1 MNLPSGD
8 WSRNST
14 NVPPGPRLPL
24 GLQPP
29 AEPQAPAPSGP
40 VGQPREVTVRMPVH
54 RIWATY
60 VFLGLI
66 TVVFLGQLAS
76 TQFLG
81 NDILAALGDKDNLL
95 IAQGE
100 YWRLFTAIFL
110 HASIL
115 HYGFNAYALYII
127 GRDVERFSGAVRLT
141 IIFVLAGL
149 CGSLFSLVF
158 TPAPAL
164 GASGAIFGL
173 IGAQGVFLY
182 RHRKLFG
189 ERGRR
194 GLQNIVIIAI
204 LNLAIGLQAGIDDWA
219 HVGGL
224 VGGLILGGVLGPF
237 WAVSRD
243 PMQGGQPV
251 IVDQQ
256 PMGGRQWLLVLAF
269 AVAVAVLS
277 FVGAARYTF

>member
-1 MNLPSGD
+1 MNNQTSNQPV
-8 WSRNST
+8 R
-14 NVPPGPRLPL
+14 P
-24 GLQPP
+24 GLQPTTPTVP
-29 AEPQAPAPSGP
+29 AGP
-40 VGQPREVTVRMPVH
+40 PGEVTVRMPVH
-54 RIWATY
+54 RVWATY
-60 VFLGLI
+60 VFLGII
-66 TVVFLGQLAS
+66 TVVFLAQLAGS
-76 TQFLG
+76 QFLG
-81 NDILAALGDKDNLL
+81 GDIVGALGEKDNLL

-110 HASIL
+110 HANIL
-115 HYGFNAYALYII
+115 HFAFNAYALYII
-127 GRDVERFSGAVRLT
+127 GRDVERFSGAVRFT
-141 IIFVLAGL
+141 IIFLLAGL
-149 CGSLFSLVF
+149 SGSLFSLVF
-158 TPAPAL
+158 TQANAV

-194 GLQNIVIIAI
+194 GLQNIIIIAV

-224 VGGLILGGVLGPF
+224 VGGLILGAVLGPF
-237 WAVSRD
+237 WALDRN
-243 PMQGGQPV
+243 PLQGGQPV

-269 AVAVAVLS
+269 AVAVVVLS
-277 FVGAARYTF
+277 IVGAARYAF

>member
-1 MNLPSGD
+1 MNNQTG
-8 WSRNST
+8 NQ
-14 NVPPGPRLPL
+14 PGRP
-24 GLQPP
+24 GLQPTTP
-29 AEPQAPAPSGP
+29 TAPAGP
-40 VGQPREVTVRMPVH
+40 PGEVTVRMPVH
-54 RIWATY
+54 RVWATY
-60 VFLGLI
+60 VFLGII
-66 TVVFLGQLAS
+66 TVVFLAQLAGS
-76 TQFLG
+76 QFLG
-81 NDILAALGDKDNLL
+81 GDIVGALGEKDNLL

-110 HASIL
+110 HANIL
-115 HYGFNAYALYII
+115 HFAFNAYALYII
-127 GRDVERFSGAVRLT
+127 GRDVERFSGAVRFT
-141 IIFVLAGL
+141 IIFLLAGL
-149 CGSLFSLVF
+149 SGSLFSLVF
-158 TPAPAL
+158 TQANAV

-194 GLQNIVIIAI
+194 GLQNIIIIAV

-224 VGGLILGGVLGPF
+224 VGGLILGAVLGPF
-237 WAVSRD
+237 WALDRN
-243 PMQGGQPV
+243 PLQGGQPV

-269 AVAVAVLS
+269 AVAVVVLS
-277 FVGAARYTF
+277 IVGAARYAF

>member
-1 MNLPSGD
+1 MMN
-8 WSRNST
+8 N
-14 NVPPGPRLPL
+14 PPGNQPALP
-24 GLQPP
+24 GLQPAGSTPP
-29 AEPQAPAPSGP
+29 AAP
-40 VGQPREVTVRMPVH
+40 PREVSVRMPVH
-54 RIWATY
+54 RVWATY

-76 TQFLG
+76 MQFLG
-81 NDILAALGDKDNLL
+81 GDILGALGDKDNLL
-95 IAQGE
+95 IAQGQ

-110 HASIL
+110 HANIL

-127 GRDVERFSGAVRLT
+127 GRDVERFSGPLRLT
-141 IIFVLAGL
+141 IIFLLAGL
-149 CGSLFSLVF
+149 SGSLFSLVF
-158 TPAPAL
+158 TPAPAV

-173 IGAQGVFLY
+173 IGAQAVFLF

-194 GLQNIVIIAI
+194 GLQNIIIIAV
-204 LNLAIGLQAGIDDWA
+204 LNLVIGLQAGIDDWA

-224 VGGLILGGVLGPF
+224 VGGLILGAVLGPF
-237 WAVSRD
+237 WALDRN
-243 PMQGGQPV
+243 PLQGGQPV

-256 PMGGRQWLLVLAF
+256 PLGGRQWLLVLAF

-277 FVGAARYTF
+277 IVGASRYVF

>member
-1 MNLPSGD
+1 MMRDQSA
-8 WSRNST
+8 NSQ
-14 NVPPGPRLPL
+14 PARPGP
-24 GLQPP
+24 PP
-29 AEPQAPAPSGP
+29 TGPAGTAGP
-40 VGQPREVTVRMPVH
+40 PREVSVRMPVH
-54 RIWATY
+54 RVWATY

-66 TVVFLGQLAS
+66 TVVFLAQLAGD
-76 TQFLG
+76 QFLG
-81 NDILAALGDKDNLL
+81 GDIVGALGEKNNLL

-110 HASIL
+110 HANIL

-127 GRDVERFSGAVRLT
+127 GRDVERFSGPVRLT
-141 IIFVLAGL
+141 IIFLLAGL

-158 TPAPAL
+158 TPQPAV

-173 IGAQGVFLY
+173 IGAQAVFLY

-224 VGGLILGGVLGPF
+224 VGGLILGGILGPF
-237 WAVSRD
+237 WVLDRN
-243 PMQGGQPV
+243 PLQGGQPV

-256 PMGGRQWLLVLAF
+256 PLGGRQWLLVLAF
-269 AVAVAVLS
+269 AVAVAALS
-277 FVGAARYTF
+277 IVGAARYAF

>member
-1 MNLPSGD
+1 MMNNHPANQPALPGS
-8 WSRNST
+8 
-14 NVPPGPRLPL
+14 
-24 GLQPP
+24 QPATP
-29 AEPQAPAPSGP
+29 TAPAGP
-40 VGQPREVTVRMPVH
+40 QRELTVRMPVH
-54 RIWATY
+54 RVWATY

-66 TVVFLGQLAS
+66 TVVFLAQLAGS
-76 TQFLG
+76 QFLG
-81 NDILAALGDKDNLL
+81 GDIVLALGEKDNLL
-95 IAQGE
+95 IAQGQ

-110 HASIL
+110 HGSIL
-115 HYGFNAYALYII
+115 HFGFNAYALYII
-127 GRDVERFSGAVRLT
+127 GRDVERFSGAVRFT
-141 IIFVLAGL
+141 IIFLLAGL
-149 CGSLFSLVF
+149 TGSLFSLVF
-158 TPAPAL
+158 TPAPAV

-194 GLQNIVIIAI
+194 GLQNIIIIAV

-237 WAVSRD
+237 WALDRN

-256 PMGGRQWLLVLAF
+256 PMGGREWLLVLAF

-277 FVGAARYTF
+277 FVGAARYAF